1 MTVHPTSIRIFLAEG
16 LPDGLWLVEKSNWTG
31 LALACPRSRYA
42 ELRKRPELDGSGV
55 YVLVGPADSVA
66 NSAKIYV
73 GETDDLK
80 GRLDTHHSKKDFWTR
95 AVVFTSKDSN
105 LNKAHVR
112 YLETK
117 LIGLAKVAG
126 RAELDNGTTSGTT
139 PLSEPDRA
147 DAEAFLADMLLI
159 YRVLGVNAFDPPEA
173 SVSPADSDLLYL
185 KGKATTATG
194 RLTAQG
200 MLVLKGSV
208 ARPDA
213 VPSIH
218 TYGTTLRTGLKEAG
232 AFQTTDRGLEL
243 TRDYEFS
250 SPSTAAMVLL
260 GRTAN
265 GRKEW
270 KNTLGVSLGDLQTAD
285 LEGGQEP
292 YPRNGRESTHGRP
305 TSLAPALP
313 LGREVSLRSARQFLV
328 WSNCPGPVGCPRSTV
343 SGRGSIAVSP
353 AVSGVG
359 RVVG

>member
-1 MTVHPTSIRIFLAEG
+1 MKAHPTSIRIFLAEG

-42 ELRKRPELDGSGV
+42 ALRQRPELAGSGV

-66 NSAKIYV
+66 MSAKVYI

-80 GRLDTHHSKKDFWTR
+80 SRLDQHHSKKDFWTR
-95 AVVFTSKDSN
+95 AVVFTSKDPN

-112 YLETK
+112 YLETR
-117 LIGLAKVAG
+117 LIGLASKAG
-126 RAELDNGTTSGTT
+126 RAELDNGTTTAIT
-139 PLSEPDRA
+139 PLSEADQA

-173 SVSPADSDLLYL
+173 SVASSLDHDLLYL
-185 KGKATTATG
+185 KGKGASGTG

-200 MLVLKGSV
+200 MLVLAGSL
-208 ARPDA
+208 ARTDE

-218 TYGTTLRTGLKEAG
+218 TYGTTLRTGLKDAG
-232 AFQTTDRGLEL
+232 TLETTDLGLKL
-243 TRDYEFS
+243 TKDYEFS

-270 KNTLGVSLGDLQTAD
+270 KTAQGVSLGDLQTED
-285 LEGGQEP
+285 VKGSQE
-292 YPRNGRESTHGRP
+292 
-305 TSLAPALP
+305 
-313 LGREVSLRSARQFLV
+313 
-328 WSNCPGPVGCPRSTV
+328 
-343 SGRGSIAVSP
+343 
-353 AVSGVG
+353 
-359 RVVG
+359 

>member
-1 MTVHPTSIRIFLAEG
+1 MSVHPTSIRIFLAEG

-42 ELRKRPELDGSGV
+42 ELRKRPELAGSGV

-66 NSAKIYV
+66 NSAKVYV

-80 GRLDTHHSKKDFWTR
+80 ARLDQHHSKKDFWTR

-112 YLETK
+112 YLETR
-117 LIGLAKVAG
+117 LIALATTAG

-139 PLSEPDRA
+139 PLSEADRA

-159 YRVLGVNAFDPPEA
+159 YRVLGVDSFDPPKA

-185 KGKATTATG
+185 KGKETTATG
-194 RLTAQG
+194 RLTSQG

-208 ARPDA
+208 ARPDE

-218 TYGTTLRTGLKEAG
+218 TYGTTLRTGLKDAG
-232 AFQTTDRGLEL
+232 TFQITARGLEL
-243 TRDYEFS
+243 TKDHEFS
-250 SPSTAAMVLL
+250 SPSTAAMVFL

-270 KNTLGVSLGDLQTAD
+270 KNASGVSLGDLQAED
-285 LEGGQEP
+285 LK
-292 YPRNGRESTHGRP
+292 
-305 TSLAPALP
+305 
-313 LGREVSLRSARQFLV
+313 
-328 WSNCPGPVGCPRSTV
+328 
-343 SGRGSIAVSP
+343 GS
-353 AVSGVG
+353 
-359 RVVG
+359 